1 MRKII
6 PTRQAYQD
14 WAEIY
19 DSNANRTRDLD
30 ALVLRSAE
38 LPLDGA
44 QVIEIGAGTG
54 KNTTYLAERAGRV
67 LALDLSSAMLD
78 KARARLEADHVR
90 FAEHDITTP
99 WPAENGGT
107 DLVIGNLVLEHI
119 EDLAPVFAEI
129 ARVLKPGG
137 TAFLSELHPE
147 RQARGSQ
154 ARFEK
159 NGEAAL
165 VEAYVHTVSEYV
177 TQAET
182 AGLTLTGINEAI
194 EAGADVTEDTPPRL
208 LALTFVKQPVQG

>member
-78 KARARLEADHVR
+78 KARARLSADHVR

-99 WPAENGGT
+99 WPAENAGT
-107 DLVIGNLVLEHI
+107 DLVVGNLVLEHI

-137 TAFLSELHPE
+137 TVFLSELHPE

-154 ARFEK
+154 AQFEK

>member
-1 MRKII
+1 MLSVCR
-6 PTRQAYQD
+6 
-14 WAEIY
+14 
-19 DSNANRTRDLD
+19 S
-30 ALVLRSAE
+30 RSAE

-44 QVIEIGAGTG
+44 HVIEIGAGTG

-119 EDLAPVFAEI
+119 EDLAPVFAEM

-137 TAFLSELHPE
+137 TVFLSELHPE

-154 ARFEK
+154 AQFEK

-194 EAGADVTEDTPPRL
+194 EAGAEVSEDTPPRL

>member
-44 QVIEIGAGTG
+44 HVIEIGAGTG

-137 TAFLSELHPE
+137 TVFLSELHPE

-154 ARFEK
+154 AQFERD
-159 NGEAAL
+159 GEAAF

-194 EAGADVTEDTPPRL
+194 EAGAEVSEDTPPRL
-208 LALTFVKQPVQG
+208 LALTFVKQSI